1 MVEHRTP
8 NPGDG
13 GSNPSWP
20 ATIIRVYR
28 HQVCKPLTLC
38 AVTMAIDFTI
48 KVLDCVIGRRR
59 ITIQPPPSGLAKIFI
74 LKPIYIYSR
83 PVRSFWDYSG
93 NPVSFSTA
101 RLASRMATISARDR
115 RLSASATL
123 NPQVFFLQEAS
134 ICRSV
139 SSTKSHAATSIASE
153 SVCPVKLAAIFN
165 AR

>member
-8 NPGDG
+8 NPGVG

-20 ATIIRVYR
+20 ATIKRVYR

-38 AVTMAIDFTI
+38 AVTMAMDFTI
-48 KVLDCVIGRRR
+48 KVLDYVIGRRR
-59 ITIQPPPSGLAKIFI
+59 IIIQPSSGLAKNFI
-74 LKPIYIYSR
+74 LKSIYIYSR

-101 RLASRMATISARDR
+101 RPASRMATISARDR